1 MAQEFFPQRPK
12 VDPRIYAYALP
23 KVPGKEGLIK
33 VGYTTRKAVER
44 IHEQECHAVS

>member
-23 KVPGKEGLIK
+23 KVPGKECQPPRLAN
-33 VGYTTRKAVER
+33 TLSRLSEA
-44 IHEQECHAVS
+44 A